1 MERDS
6 LLEQLQK
13 LQSDHLELAHKHKE
27 MLQQMEETL
36 PGKEEQE
43 EEGKCECECS

>member
-6 LLEQLQK
+6 LLEHLQK
-13 LQSDHLELAHKHKE
+13 LQSDHLELVHKHKE
-27 MLQQMEETL
+27 MLQHMEETL

-43 EEGKCECECS
+43 EEGECESSW